1 LKLQNVDGEIERDL
15 LTRVKLTGQRGEISK
30 LLYSCVQTSR
40 YWGDKTED
48 RKLTKK
54 RGKRN

>member
-1 LKLQNVDGEIERDL
+1 
-15 LTRVKLTGQRGEISK
+15 VKLTGQRGEISK